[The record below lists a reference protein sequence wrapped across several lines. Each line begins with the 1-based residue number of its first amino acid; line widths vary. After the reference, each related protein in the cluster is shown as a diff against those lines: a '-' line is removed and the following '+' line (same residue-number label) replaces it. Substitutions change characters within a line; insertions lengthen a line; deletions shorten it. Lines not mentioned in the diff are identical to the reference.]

1 MTDMILIEVD
11 GGIAGV
17 TVVAG
22 RVPGIITIDWDVV
35 EEGSYLD
42 VENALSEALT
52 LPDSFSRKE
61 KIIETIRLAL
71 SCFGDDT
78 DEDWPGTAR
87 EKYYGSFDQ

>member
-1 MTDMILIEVD
+1 MTDMILVEVD
-11 GGIAGV
+11 GGIADV
-17 TVVAG
+17 TVVTG
-22 RVPGIITIDWDVV
+22 RVPEIITIDWDMV

-71 SCFGDDT
+71 SRFGDDT
-78 DEDWPGTAR
+78 DEDWPGTTR
-87 EKYYGSFDQ
+87 EKYYRSFDQ